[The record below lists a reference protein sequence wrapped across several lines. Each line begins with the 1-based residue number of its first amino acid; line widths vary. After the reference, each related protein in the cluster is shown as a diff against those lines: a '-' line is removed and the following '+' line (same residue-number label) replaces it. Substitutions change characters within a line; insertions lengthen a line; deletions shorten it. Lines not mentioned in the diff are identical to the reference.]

1 MEPDQGPS
9 GIIGPFSLGALV
21 AKKKKSAAALVMDN
35 FSWSSPFGHSPFTLL
50 RLPAAWFF
58 ITMSLRSHLDRYC
71 LRQAMAR
78 DSISPS
84 TRSRS
89 PTRAPTSS
97 SITSPFHRPQGMN
110 LPATTPHRPVILKVD
125 LKPMQQLA
133 DKNPYYNI
141 MAPKVA
147 GNISTETYESLFQT
161 YKVIY
166 PDYASRHF
174 VTDLK
179 TLVMDTMLQRW
190 SIHLHTDF

>member
-1 MEPDQGPS
+1 
-9 GIIGPFSLGALV
+9 
-21 AKKKKSAAALVMDN
+21 
-35 FSWSSPFGHSPFTLL
+35 
-50 RLPAAWFF
+50 
-58 ITMSLRSHLDRYC
+58 
-71 LRQAMAR
+71 
-78 DSISPS
+78 
-84 TRSRS
+84 
-89 PTRAPTSS
+89 
-97 SITSPFHRPQGMN
+97 MN

-125 LKPMQQLA
+125 LKPMQLA

-141 MAPKVA
+141 MAPKVV

-190 SIHLHTDF
+190 SIHLQTTDF